1 MADGAPGERRPGKE
15 PGVGASLRTFSLRV
29 LVATVLAV
37 IAVVLVLRWW
47 GRSSAP
53 VPPAAERARE
63 GTRAAAAP
71 PRAPAALP
79 DTAAPATPI
88 AREVERRHAQ
98 GALSEAHKQLER
110 CPGGD
115 VRRLAWIDPRYGV
128 VKLVRERD
136 DGVTVEEWFD
146 DEGRLREALVR
157 GRTGAGV
164 WARRITIGE
173 DGREADEALAGGV
186 VPDAPPP
193 ALDRRDPTAAFFS
206 GANCVR

>member
-1 MADGAPGERRPGKE
+1 MADGAPGERRPEKE

-79 DTAAPATPI
+79 DTAPASPI

-164 WARRITIGE
+164 WAGRITIGE